1 MIKKLLTFILLQSAI
16 SAAFAAN
23 YLTFTA
29 EEAGSKF
36 SYHNSEDNEP
46 DVQYSLDDG
55 KTWTVLN
62 PDEKIEL
69 KAVGDK
75 ALLKGKNGTRFYI

>member
-1 MIKKLLTFILLQSAI
+1 MIKKLLTLILLQSAI

-46 DVQYSLDDG
+46 TYSIRLMTG
-55 KTWTVLN
+55 RR
-62 PDEKIEL
+62 
-69 KAVGDK
+69 GQS
-75 ALLKGKNGTRFYI
+75 